1 MTTPHS
7 AVLDDFYRS
16 LTFKPDPY
24 QEHALAAF
32 AEGHSVV
39 VTAPTGAGK
48 TLVADGAISV
58 CVSDGKRAFYTTPIK
73 ALSNQKFADLVAVYG
88 AQQVGLLTGD
98 NVINGDAPIIV
109 MTTEVLRNMIYD
121 DSRALDNLGVVI
133 LDEVHYLA
141 DRHRG
146 SVWEEVIIHLD
157 RDIPM
162 VCLSATIANPEE
174 FTDWIRSRRG
184 DVTLIVEDHR
194 PVPLTSMYMWRD
206 RNSESAINMQPVFG
220 RNGRPNAAVVKTLQR
235 SRGRHRR
242 FSTPRRVEV
251 VEALRDDDLLPA
263 IYFVFSRKGCDA
275 AARQIAT
282 AHLGL
287 TTSEER
293 AMIRSIAERHV
304 AHLSDDDLTVLGYA
318 TFLDTLANG
327 AAPHHAGM
335 VPAFKETVEELFLLG
350 LVKVVA
356 ATETLALGINM
367 PARTVVLES
376 LSKFNGE
383 SHELLLASDYT
394 QLTGRAGRRGIDDRG
409 TAVVLHSSYV
419 PFDRVSGIA
428 AAGSNP
434 LRSSFAPSYNMT
446 VNLIARYDESVAHEL
461 LAASFANFA
470 EAQRS
475 ERLEENLDDRRR
487 DVATF
492 RRAAACDL
500 GDIWEV
506 AREGAWPQRARP
518 NTALLEP
525 GTVLE
530 FSKHQYLLLSRS
542 WGGDQ
547 PRLDLTDETGTLS
560 RIRSRD
566 LPRGTVILGS
576 VNLPQP
582 VRTSDGGYRKEAG
595 QALTTFIPDDE
606 SQPFFGT
613 EHGSPVLTC
622 PDLDDHLHWVDRAR
636 RAQRDVDRLE
646 RRIAKRRSHDVVTDF
661 DRLHAVLD
669 ATGYTR
675 GWELLPPGE
684 SLRKLYNELDL
695 LLSECLRAGV
705 LDGLDASQFAAMLSV
720 FTFESRGGEVPQMPH
735 AAFAL
740 EPIDEIAAMWDRI
753 TKLEADHGLDPSRY
767 PDVGL
772 VDTIAGWAD
781 GLDLDELF
789 DTEDIRAGDFVR
801 SARQVLDLLRQVRDG
816 FPQWRSVAQQA
827 IERIDRGIVAVG
839 AGG

>member
-1 MTTPHS
+1 MSKRAAPSLEGFYADLPFTP
-7 AVLDDFYRS
+7 D
-16 LTFKPDPY
+16 TY
-24 QEHALAAF
+24 QRDALEAF
-32 AEGHSVV
+32 ASGHSVV

-48 TLVADGAISV
+48 TLVADGAIA
-58 CVSDGKRAFYTTPIK
+58 VSIAAGKRSFYTTPIK
-73 ALSNQKFADLVAVYG
+73 ALSNQKFADLTAAYG
-88 AQQVGLLTGD
+88 SERVGLLTGD

-121 DSRALDNLGVVI
+121 DSRSLDGLGVVI

-157 RDIPM
+157 KSIPM

-184 DVTLIVEDHR
+184 EVELIVEQHR

-206 RNSESAINMQPVFG
+206 RNSESAVNMQPVFG
-220 RNGRPNAAVVKTLQR
+220 RNGRPNAAIVKTLQR

-242 FSTPRRVEV
+242 FSTPRRTEV
-251 VEALRDDDLLPA
+251 IEELRDDQLLPA

-275 AARQIAT
+275 ASRQIAT
-282 AHLGL
+282 SHLGL

-293 AMIRSIAERHV
+293 TAIRSVVERHV
-304 AHLSDDDLTVLGYA
+304 SHLSDEDLAVLGYA
-318 TFLDTLANG
+318 TFLDTLSNG

-335 VPAFKETVEELFLLG
+335 VPAFKEAVEELFVLG
-350 LVKVVA
+350 LIKVVV

-383 SHELLLASDYT
+383 SHELLMASDYT
-394 QLTGRAGRRGIDDRG
+394 QLTGRAGRRGIDDHG

-461 LAASFANFA
+461 LAASFANFSDR
-470 EAQRS
+470 QRN
-475 ERLEENLDDRRR
+475 ERLEENLADRRR
-487 DVATF
+487 DAATF
-492 RRAAACDL
+492 RRAAACEL
-500 GDIWEV
+500 GDIWDISEDS
-506 AREGAWPQRARP
+506 WPQQARP
-518 NTALLEP
+518 NNALLES

-530 FSKHQYLLLSRS
+530 FSKHRFVLLSRS
-542 WGGDQ
+542 WGGEH
-547 PRLDLTDETGTLS
+547 PRLDLTDESGTLS

-566 LPRGTVILGS
+566 LPRGAVILGT

-582 VRTSDGGYRKEAG
+582 VRTADPSYRKEAG
-595 QALTTFIPDDE
+595 QALATFIPEDDGH
-606 SQPFFGT
+606 PFFGT
-613 EHGSPVLTC
+613 EDGSPVLTC
-622 PDLDDHLHWVDRAR
+622 PDLDDHLHWVDRTR
-636 RAQRDVDRLE
+636 RAERDVRRLE
-646 RRIAKRRSHDVVTDF
+646 RRIDKRTTHDVVTDF

-675 GWELLPPGE
+675 RWELLAPGE
-684 SLRKLYNELDL
+684 SLRRLYNELDL

-705 LDGLDASQFAAMLSV
+705 LDDLDPSQFAALLSA

-735 AAFAL
+735 AGFA
-740 EPIDEIAAMWDRI
+740 EKPIEEIAAIWDTI
-753 TKLEADHGLDPSRY
+753 TALEEEHGLDASRY

-772 VDTIAGWAD
+772 VDTLAGWAD

-789 DTEDIRAGDFVR
+789 DAEDIRAGDFVR

-816 FPQWRSVAQQA
+816 FPDRRAVASEA
-827 IERIDRGIVAVG
+827 IARIDRGIVAVG
-839 AGG
+839 AGR

>member
-1 MTTPHS
+1 MTARPPAS
-7 AVLDDFYRS
+7 LEEFYAALPFEPDD
-16 LTFKPDPY
+16 Y
-24 QEHALAAF
+24 QRRALEAF
-32 AEGHSVV
+32 DKGHSVV

-48 TLVADGAISV
+48 TLVADGAIAVSV
-58 CVSDGKRAFYTTPIK
+58 AAGKRAFYTTPIK
-73 ALSNQKFADLVAVYG
+73 ALSNQKFADLTAAYG
-88 AQQVGLLTGD
+88 PELVGLLTGD
-98 NVINGDAPIIV
+98 NVINGDAPIVV

-121 DSRALDNLGVVI
+121 DSRALDDLGVVV

-157 RDIPM
+157 RSIPM

-174 FTDWIRSRRG
+174 FTDWIQSRRG
-184 DVTLIVEDHR
+184 DVDLIVEQHR

-220 RNGRPNAAVVKTLQR
+220 RNGRPNSAIVKTLQR

-242 FSTPRRVEV
+242 FSTPRRTEV
-251 VEALRDDDLLPA
+251 VEELRDDNLLPA

-275 AARQIAT
+275 ASRQIAT
-282 AHLGL
+282 SHLGL
-287 TTSEER
+287 TTAEER
-293 AMIRSIAERHV
+293 TAIRAVVERHMS
-304 AHLSDDDLTVLGYA
+304 HLSDDDLAVLGYG
-318 TFLDTLANG
+318 TFLDTVSNG

-335 VPAFKETVEELFLLG
+335 VPAFKEAVEELFVLG
-350 LVKVVA
+350 LVKVVM

-383 SHELLLASDYT
+383 SHELLMASDYT
-394 QLTGRAGRRGIDDRG
+394 QLTGRAGRRGIDEHG

-461 LAASFANFA
+461 LAASFANFSDR
-470 EAQRS
+470 QRN

-492 RRAAACDL
+492 RRAAACEL

-506 AREGAWPQRARP
+506 SGEDNWPRQAKP
-518 NTALLEP
+518 NNALLEP

-530 FSKHQYLLLSRS
+530 FSKHRYVLLSRS
-542 WGGDQ
+542 WGGEQ
-547 PRLDLTDETGTLS
+547 PRLDLTDGTGTLS

-566 LPRGTVILGS
+566 LPRGATILGA

-582 VRTSDGGYRKEAG
+582 VQTSNAAYRREAG
-595 QALTTFIPDDE
+595 QALTTFIPDDDGH
-606 SQPFFGT
+606 PFFGT
-613 EHGSPVLTC
+613 EDGSPILTC

-636 RAQRDVDRLE
+636 RAQRDVRRLE
-646 RRIAKRRSHDVVTDF
+646 RRIEKRTTHDVVTDF

-669 ATGYTR
+669 ATGYTKR
-675 GWELLPPGE
+675 WELLAPGE
-684 SLRKLYNELDL
+684 SLRRLYNELDL

-705 LDGLDASQFAAMLSV
+705 LDGLDPSQFAALLSV

-735 AAFAL
+735 APFA
-740 EPIDEIAAMWDRI
+740 ERPIESIAGIWDTI
-753 TKLEADHGLDPSRY
+753 TKLEADHGLDASRY

-772 VDTIAGWAD
+772 VDTLAGWAD

-789 DTEDIRAGDFVR
+789 DAEDIRAGDFVR

-816 FPQWRSVAQQA
+816 FPDRRAVASEA
-827 IERIDRGIVAVG
+827 ITRIDRGIVAVG
-839 AGG
+839 AGT